1 MLTPEERIRYEHIFE
16 EKANDLYKP
25 FAIDKYKKYGV
36 KNGLRNDD
44 GTGVLAGL
52 SSVGAVVG
60 YIIEDGEKTPIQGH
74 LRYRG
79 YDIEDLVL
87 NAEKE
92 NRFGFEEV
100 IYLLLFGELPDKE
113 TLERFTAL
121 IGNLRSLPDGF
132 TEDMILKAPSADV
145 MNKLARSVL
154 ASYSYDENPDD
165 ISTGNIL
172 RQSIELIA
180 RMPVMAAYG
189 YQAKR
194 HYHDGNSLYL
204 HKPRPDLSTAENFLY
219 MIRADNQYTREE
231 AEMVDVLLMIHA
243 EHGGGNN
250 STFTTRV
257 VSSSDTDTYS
267 AIAAAIGS
275 LKGPKHGG
283 ANAKVMGMM
292 ADIKENVR
300 DWTDEVEVAEYIA
313 KIIRKE
319 AYDHSGLVYG
329 MGHAVY
335 TYSDPRC
342 VLLKERATRLAEIK
356 PEFKAELELY
366 KLIEK
371 LTPEVFARVKGS
383 EKVMCANVDLY
394 SGMVYKMLGISA
406 DMYTPLF
413 AISRIVGWC
422 AHRLEE
428 TRGSSKIIRPA
439 YKSLIKSKEYIS
451 IDERG

>member
-1 MLTPEERIRYEHIFE
+1 
-16 EKANDLYKP
+16 
-25 FAIDKYKKYGV
+25 
-36 KNGLRNDD
+36 
-44 GTGVLAGL
+44 
-52 SSVGAVVG
+52 
-60 YIIEDGEKTPIQGH
+60 
-74 LRYRG
+74 
-79 YDIEDLVL
+79 
-87 NAEKE
+87 
-92 NRFGFEEV
+92 
-100 IYLLLFGELPDKE
+100 
-113 TLERFTAL
+113 
-121 IGNLRSLPDGF
+121 
-132 TEDMILKAPSADV
+132 
-145 MNKLARSVL
+145 
-154 ASYSYDENPDD
+154 
-165 ISTGNIL
+165 
-172 RQSIELIA
+172 
-180 RMPVMAAYG
+180 
-189 YQAKR
+189 
-194 HYHDGNSLYL
+194 
-204 HKPRPDLSTAENFLY
+204 
-219 MIRADNQYTREE
+219 
-231 AEMVDVLLMIHA
+231 
-243 EHGGGNN
+243 
-250 STFTTRV
+250 
-257 VSSSDTDTYS
+257 
-267 AIAAAIGS
+267 
-275 LKGPKHGG
+275 
-283 ANAKVMGMM
+283 MGMM